1 MELSTLSRVTT
12 FLVFGAGFA
21 TFFAGAQVAWSV
33 SFTDRWM
40 VIYPLGQAAAG
51 LVTMAAGRALAHPK
65 RWALFA
71 TLPLCG
77 ILAVFGI
84 SWAIWSMAHGLF
96 TLLALFSP
104 AWSCLAGLGFLVSL
118 SDIVVVEKIRRAGD
132 LETERLNAEAA
143 AELAR
148 GSPDDLPVPPRR
160 RPWLLPL
167 MYVGAALPVLALIA
181 TGVWP
186 EKWEAVWARA
196 RGVLAGR
203 NPLASGFV
211 SEAQDYPYSGSPVE
225 WYLDYE
231 ASWLPV
237 DKLRIL
243 AAMDQIADD
252 VSWELVAAT
261 GQANPVH
268 AEAALWAAGNQKQL
282 PLWIASAMRKQEFYY
297 NAEALFSRS
306 FDPSL
311 HRGDSWVHLDCDQLV
326 YAFMHVAARLDLAMK
341 AIPSPYHVYLRYDGP
356 AGEAPVFVETT
367 QFRAID
373 RDGSHVSFDGRTI
386 GEEFFMAEDY
396 YSSGRGGT
404 WASAEITAAAGL
416 YQPWTEKEL
425 NDNIVANVLVGVAK
439 LGMEPYPA
447 ASEAR
452 LPGTRDPMLVTNL
465 YLWYLHQAEDRFDA
479 GDLETTLTMARRAQE
494 LRAEFGPL
502 IIYLEPKEEAI
513 LAEVAIAVNGQNTP

>member
-21 TFFAGAQVAWSV
+21 TFFAGGQVALSV
-33 SFTDRWM
+33 TFTDRWM
-40 VIYPLGQAAAG
+40 VIVPIAQAVAG
-51 LVTMAAGRALAHPK
+51 LVTMWTSRALAHPR

-77 ILAVFGI
+77 MLAVFGI
-84 SWAIWSMAHGLF
+84 TWAFWSMGHGLF

-118 SDIVVVEKIRRAGD
+118 SDIVSVEKVRRAGD
-132 LETERLNAEAA
+132 LETERLNAEAV

-148 GSPDDLPVPPRR
+148 TSADFLPVPPRR
-160 RPWLLPL
+160 RPWLLPM
-167 MYVGAALPVLALIA
+167 MYVGAALPVLALIG

-186 EKWEAVWARA
+186 EEWAAIWART

-203 NPLASGFV
+203 NPLESGFV
-211 SEAQDYPYSGSPVE
+211 AKAQDYPYSGSPVE
-225 WYLDYE
+225 WYLE
-231 ASWLPV
+231 VEGSWLPV
-237 DKLRIL
+237 DKPRIL
-243 AAMDQIADD
+243 AVMDSIANDAA
-252 VSWELVAAT
+252 WELVAAT
-261 GQANPVH
+261 GEADPVS
-268 AEAALWAAGNQKQL
+268 AEAALWAAGEQKQL
-282 PLWIASAMRKQEFYY
+282 PLWIAAAMRKQEFYY

-306 FDPSL
+306 FDPGL
-311 HRGDSWVHLDCDQLV
+311 HRGDAWVHLDCDQLV
-326 YAFMHVAARLDLAMK
+326 YAFMHVATRLDLAMK

-356 AGEAPVFVETT
+356 SGEPPLFIETT

-373 RDGSHVSFDGRTI
+373 GDGTRVSFDGQTI

-404 WASAEITAAAGL
+404 WASPEITAAAGL

-439 LGMEPYPA
+439 SGIEPYPA

-452 LPGTRDPMLVTNL
+452 LAGTRDPMLVTNL
-465 YLWYLHQAEDRFDA
+465 YLWYLHQAEDNFDG
-479 GDLETTLTMARRAQE
+479 GDLAMTQTMAVRAQE

-502 IIYLEPKEEAI
+502 IIYLEPKEDALLARVAEA
-513 LAEVAIAVNGQNTP
+513 LNAQNTP